1 MLCTALDITRILGRG
16 LRRVVENDRR
26 GLRRPIVATFPV
38 VSDALTQER
47 RSRLMSRVR
56 TRDTKPEMLL
66 RHALWA
72 AGLRGW
78 RLHPKTVPGRPDLAW
93 LGRRVAVFV
102 DGAFWHGHPDYYWG
116 QSGKFWDEK
125 IARNRARDVQINA
138 ELAKCGWCVVRLW
151 DFEVER
157 EVGPCV
163 WRVRSAWE
171 AGDAAISISGPHT
184 NTRSLSV
191 RVDA

>member
-1 MLCTALDITRILGRG
+1 MLHTALDITRIRGHRLRRAVENSGRG
-16 LRRVVENDRR
+16 LTQ
-26 GLRRPIVATFPV
+26 PITATFPIV
-38 VSDALTQER
+38 PDALTQER

-66 RHALWA
+66 RRALWA

-102 DGAFWHGHPDYYWG
+102 DGAFWHGHPDSYWG

-138 ELAKCGWCVVRLW
+138 QLVECGWCVVRLW

-163 WRVRSAWE
+163 ERVRSAWE
-171 AGDAAISISGPHT
+171 AADASTSIPGPYT

-191 RVDA
+191 RANA